1 MSEISSA
8 DLSPQQSN
16 PGNVS
21 LESQAIANP
30 WLTDLTESLGCSEPL
45 TFLSLLRQYPEPIAL
60 QILALV
66 EKEQTQKYELRLKM
80 LTNES
85 LIEQKQA
92 GDRRLGQILG
102 FSLAVVA
109 LITGSL
115 MAILG
120 REMIAAIAGG
130 ILGLTGIISLYAI
143 QLIQQPS
150 YTSPTRVRSRGNTSE

>member
-1 MSEISSA
+1 MSETSST
-8 DLSPQQSN
+8 DLSSQQSEQ
-16 PGNVS
+16 VHAS
-21 LESQAIANP
+21 LESPGMTNP
-30 WLTDLTESLGCSEPL
+30 WLADLTESLSCSEPL
-45 TFLSLLRQYPEPIAL
+45 TSLSLLQQYPEPIAL

-66 EKEQTQKYELRLKM
+66 EREQTQKYELRLKI

-85 LIEQKQA
+85 LIQQKQA

-150 YTSPTRVRSRGNTSE
+150 YTPPTRVRSRENTSE